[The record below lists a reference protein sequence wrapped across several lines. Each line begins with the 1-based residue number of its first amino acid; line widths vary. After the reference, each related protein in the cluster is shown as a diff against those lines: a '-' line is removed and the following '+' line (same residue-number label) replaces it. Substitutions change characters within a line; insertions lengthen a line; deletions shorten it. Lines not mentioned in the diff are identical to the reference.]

1 MPSERRDQMS
11 TVELTENAR
20 KKQKNNSGIFRKLEN
35 ITIFRE
41 KLFVSGGF
49 DIIYFIL
56 VIALLT
62 TGLIMMASASYVWG
76 TFRNN
81 DAYHYIKSQGLVAIV
96 GVAAM
101 LVISKI
107 NPQIIKKMAVL
118 ISIIGL
124 LLLVLVLFYYKEIP
138 DKPGIKRWM
147 EIPFTSKTFQP
158 SDVGKV
164 AMIIGLAWGLE
175 KGKKFLDTNI
185 LAPLLYFGVVAVV
198 SLLVFAESHLSAFV
212 MIFAMGIGMLFLSGM
227 DRRWFILCGILGV
240 IAIMIFFSIRH
251 EILNEYQNAR
261 IDSFFVKDYDDTDGR
276 WQTNQ
281 SLYALGSGGL
291 FGLGLGNSIQKYMY
305 IPEPHNDFIFAIV
318 GEELGFFRAV
328 LIIILF
334 LALVARGFII
344 AERTKSMYERL
355 VVLGISLQ
363 VGIQSVLNILV
374 VTDMIPNTGI
384 SLPFF
389 SFGGT
394 ALLILLAEMG
404 LVLGISRTGSRKAKI
419 RDDKMKEDKKDAE

>member
-240 IAIMIFFSIRH
+240 IAIIIFFSIRH

-419 RDDKMKEDKKDAE
+419 RDDRMKEDKKDAE

>member
-1 MPSERRDQMS
+1 MS

-240 IAIMIFFSIRH
+240 IAIIIFFSIRH

>member
-1 MPSERRDQMS
+1 MS
-11 TVELTENAR
+11 TADLTQKAR
-20 KKQKNNSGIFRKLEN
+20 NQRESSGFLKKLNNF
-35 ITIFRE
+35 TIFGNRV
-41 KLFVSGGF
+41 FVSGGF

-62 TGLIMMASASYVWG
+62 IGLVMMASASYVWG
-76 TFRNN
+76 KFQ
-81 DAYHYIKSQGLVAIV
+81 DDGPYVFIESQGKIAIF
-96 GVAAM
+96 GVLLM
-101 LVISKI
+101 FILSKV
-107 NPQIIKKMAVL
+107 NPQFIKKFAVL
-118 ISIIGL
+118 ISIIGF
-124 LLLVLVLFYYKEIP
+124 LLLVLVLFYYVEDPEKP
-138 DKPGIKRWM
+138 DIKRWM
-147 EIPFTSKTFQP
+147 MIPIINKL
-158 SDVGKV
+158 
-164 AMIIGLAWGLE
+164 AMIIGLSWGLE
-175 KGKKFLDTNI
+175 KGKKLLDTKMW
-185 LAPLLYFGVVAVV
+185 APLIYFGVVAIV
-198 SLLVFAESHLSAFV
+198 SLLVFAESHLSAFL
-212 MIFAMGIGMLFLSGM
+212 MIFAMGVGILFLSGM
-227 DRRWFILCGILGV
+227 DRRWFIFFGV
-240 IAIMIFFSIRH
+240 IGVLAIGVFFIFRG

-261 IDSFFVKDYDDTDGR
+261 IDSFFVKDYTDTDGR

-291 FGLGLGNSIQKYMY
+291 FGLGLGNSKQKYMY

-318 GEELGFFRAV
+318 GEELGFIRCV
-328 LIIILF
+328 VIILLF

-355 VVLGISLQ
+355 LVLGISLQ

-404 LVLGISRTGSRKAKI
+404 LVLGVSRTGTREAKI
-419 RDDKMKEDKKDAE
+419 PKEKKDAEQ

>member
-20 KKQKNNSGIFRKLEN
+20 KKQKTNSGIFRKLEN

-240 IAIMIFFSIRH
+240 IAIIIFFSIRH

>member
-1 MPSERRDQMS
+1 MS

>member
-1 MPSERRDQMS
+1 MS
-11 TVELTENAR
+11 TADLTQKAR
-20 KKQKNNSGIFRKLEN
+20 NQRESSGFLKILNNF
-35 ITIFRE
+35 TIFGNRV
-41 KLFVSGGF
+41 FVSGGF

-62 TGLIMMASASYVWG
+62 IGLVMMASASYVWG
-76 TFRNN
+76 KFQ
-81 DAYHYIKSQGLVAIV
+81 DDGPYVFIESQGKIAIF
-96 GVAAM
+96 GVLLM
-101 LVISKI
+101 FILSKV
-107 NPQIIKKMAVL
+107 NPQFIKKFAVM
-118 ISIIGL
+118 ISIIGF
-124 LLLVLVLFYYKEIP
+124 LLLVLVLFYYVEDPEKP
-138 DKPGIKRWM
+138 DIKRWM
-147 EIPFTSKTFQP
+147 MIPIINKTFQP
-158 SDVGKV
+158 SDVGKL
-164 AMIIGLAWGLE
+164 AMIIGLSWGLE
-175 KGKKFLDTNI
+175 KGKKLLDTKMW
-185 LAPLLYFGVVAVV
+185 APLIYFGVVATV
-198 SLLVFAESHLSAFV
+198 SLLVFAESHLSAFL
-212 MIFAMGIGMLFLSGM
+212 MIFAMGVGILFLSGM
-227 DRRWFILCGILGV
+227 DRRWFIFFGV
-240 IAIMIFFSIRH
+240 VGVLAIGVFFIFRG

-261 IDSFFVKDYDDTDGR
+261 IDSFFVKDYTDTDGR

-291 FGLGLGNSIQKYMY
+291 FGLGLGNSKQKYMY

-318 GEELGFFRAV
+318 GEELGFIRCV
-328 LIIILF
+328 VIILLF

-355 VVLGISLQ
+355 LVLGISLQ

-404 LVLGISRTGSRKAKI
+404 LVLGVSRTGTREAKI
-419 RDDKMKEDKKDAE
+419 PKEKKDAEQ

>member
-1 MPSERRDQMS
+1 MS

-76 TFRNN
+76 TFRND

-227 DRRWFILCGILGV
+227 DRRWFIFCGILGV
-240 IAIMIFFSIRH
+240 IAIIIFFSIRH
-251 EILNEYQNAR
+251 EILNDYQNAR

-328 LIIILF
+328 LIIMLF

>member
-1 MPSERRDQMS
+1 MS
-11 TVELTENAR
+11 TADLTQNAR
-20 KKQKNNSGIFRKLEN
+20 EKQKAKSGFFKKLEN
-35 ITIFRE
+35 ITIFGNR
-41 KLFVSGGF
+41 LFVSGGF

-62 TGLIMMASASYVWG
+62 TGLVMMASASYVWG
-76 TFRNN
+76 KFHN
-81 DAYHYIKSQGLVAIV
+81 DDPYHYIVNQGIVAVI
-96 GVAAM
+96 GVIAM
-101 LVISKI
+101 FIISKI
-107 NPQIIKKMAVL
+107 NPQIFKKMAVV
-118 ISIIGL
+118 ISVIGF
-124 LLLVLVLFYYKEIP
+124 LLLVLVLFYYEEIP
-138 DKPGIKRWM
+138 DKPDIKRWM
-147 EIPFTSKTFQP
+147 AIPFTNKTFQP

-175 KGKKFLDTNI
+175 KGKKLLDTKI
-185 LAPLLYFGVVAVV
+185 WAPAIYFGVVVVV

-212 MIFAMGIGMLFLSGM
+212 MIFAMGIGILFLSGM
-227 DRRWFILCGILGV
+227 DRRWFIILG
-240 IAIMIFFSIRH
+240 IMGVVFIVAFFALR
-251 EILNEYQNAR
+251 EQILSPYQNER
-261 IDSFFVKDYDDTDGR
+261 IDSFFVKDYTDTDTR

-291 FGLGLGNSIQKYMY
+291 FGLGLGNSRQKYMY

-318 GEELGFFRAV
+318 GEELGFFRSV
-328 LIIILF
+328 VIILLF

-355 VVLGISLQ
+355 LVLGVSLQ

-389 SFGGT
+389 SYGGT

-404 LVLGISRTGSRKAKI
+404 LVLGVSRTGSRKAKLP
-419 RDDKMKEDKKDAE
+419 EDKKNAE

>member
-1 MPSERRDQMS
+1 MS
-11 TVELTENAR
+11 TGDLTQNAR
-20 KKQKNNSGIFRKLEN
+20 EKQKTKSGFFKKLEN
-35 ITIFRE
+35 ITVFGER
-41 KLFVSGGF
+41 LFVSGGF

-62 TGLIMMASASYVWG
+62 TGLVMMASASYVWG
-76 TFRNN
+76 RFHN
-81 DAYHYIKSQGLVAIV
+81 DDPYHYIVNQGIVAV
-96 GVAAM
+96 AGVIAM
-101 LVISKI
+101 FVISKI
-107 NPQIIKKMAVL
+107 NPQIFKKMAVV
-118 ISIIGL
+118 ISVIGF
-124 LLLVLVLFYYKEIP
+124 LLLVLVLFYYEEIP
-138 DKPGIKRWM
+138 DKPDIKRWM
-147 EIPFTSKTFQP
+147 AIPFTNKTFQP

-175 KGKKFLDTNI
+175 KGKKLLDTKI
-185 LAPLLYFGVVAVV
+185 WAPALYFGVVVVV

-212 MIFAMGIGMLFLSGM
+212 MIFAMGIGILFLSGM
-227 DRRWFILCGILGV
+227 DRRWFIILGIIGV
-240 IAIMIFFSIRH
+240 VFIVAFFALR
-251 EILNEYQNAR
+251 EQILSPYQNER
-261 IDSFFVKDYDDTDGR
+261 IDSFFVKDYTDTDTR

-291 FGLGLGNSIQKYMY
+291 FGLGLGNSRQKYMY

-318 GEELGFFRAV
+318 GEELGFFRSV
-328 LIIILF
+328 VIILLF

-355 VVLGISLQ
+355 LVLGVSLQ

-389 SFGGT
+389 SYGGT

-404 LVLGISRTGSRKAKI
+404 LVLGVSRTGSRKAKI
-419 RDDKMKEDKKDAE
+419 KEVKTDVEQ

>member
-1 MPSERRDQMS
+1 MMHSERRGRMS
-11 TVELTENAR
+11 TAELTENAR
-20 KKQKNNSGIFRKLEN
+20 KKQKSNGGIFRKLEN
-35 ITIFRE
+35 ITIFGE

-49 DIIYFIL
+49 DILYFIL

-76 TFRNN
+76 TFRND
-81 DAYHYIKSQGLVAIV
+81 DAYHYIRSQGLIAIV
-96 GVAAM
+96 GVVAM
-101 LVISKI
+101 IIISKI

-118 ISIIGL
+118 ISIVGVL
-124 LLLVLVLFYYKEIP
+124 LLIIVLFHYKEIP

-147 EIPFTSKTFQP
+147 EIPFTTKTFQP

-175 KGKKFLDTNI
+175 KGKRLLDKNI
-185 LAPLLYFGVVAVV
+185 LAPLLYFGIVGVV
-198 SLLVFAESHLSAFV
+198 SLLVFAESHLSAFA

-227 DRRWFILCGILGV
+227 DRRWFIFFGILGV
-240 IAIMIFFSIRH
+240 IAIVIFFSIRH
-251 EILNEYQNAR
+251 EILSEYQNAR

-318 GEELGFFRAV
+318 GEELGFLRAV

-344 AERTKSMYERL
+344 AEKTKSMYERL

-389 SFGGT
+389 SYGGT

-404 LVLGISRTGSRKAKI
+404 LVLGVSRTGSRKAKI
-419 RDDKMKEDKKDAE
+419 REDKKDAQ

>member
-240 IAIMIFFSIRH
+240 IAIIIFFSIRH

>member
-1 MPSERRDQMS
+1 
-11 TVELTENAR
+11 
-20 KKQKNNSGIFRKLEN
+20 
-35 ITIFRE
+35 
-41 KLFVSGGF
+41 
-49 DIIYFIL
+49 
-56 VIALLT
+56 
-62 TGLIMMASASYVWG
+62 
-76 TFRNN
+76 
-81 DAYHYIKSQGLVAIV
+81 
-96 GVAAM
+96 
-101 LVISKI
+101 
-107 NPQIIKKMAVL
+107 
-118 ISIIGL
+118 
-124 LLLVLVLFYYKEIP
+124 
-138 DKPGIKRWM
+138 
-147 EIPFTSKTFQP
+147 
-158 SDVGKV
+158 
-164 AMIIGLAWGLE
+164 
-175 KGKKFLDTNI
+175 
-185 LAPLLYFGVVAVV
+185 
-198 SLLVFAESHLSAFV
+198 

-227 DRRWFILCGILGV
+227 DRRWFIFFGILGV
-240 IAIMIFFSIRH
+240 IAIVIFFSIRH
-251 EILNEYQNAR
+251 EILSEYQNAR

-318 GEELGFFRAV
+318 GEELGFLRAV

-344 AERTKSMYERL
+344 AEKTKSMYERL

-389 SFGGT
+389 SYGGT

-404 LVLGISRTGSRKAKI
+404 LVLGVSRTGSRKAKI
-419 RDDKMKEDKKDAE
+419 REDKKDAQ

>member
-1 MPSERRDQMS
+1 MS

-20 KKQKNNSGIFRKLEN
+20 KKQKTNSGIFRKLEN

-175 KGKKFLDTNI
+175 KCKKFLDTNI

-240 IAIMIFFSIRH
+240 IAIVIFFSIRH

-261 IDSFFVKDYDDTDGR
+261 IDSFFVKDYNDTDGR

>member
-1 MPSERRDQMS
+1 MS
-11 TVELTENAR
+11 TAELKENAR
-20 KKQKNNSGIFRKLEN
+20 KKQKSSSGIFKKLEN

-101 LVISKI
+101 IIISKI
-107 NPQIIKKMAVL
+107 NPQIIKKMAVI

-124 LLLVLVLFYYKEIP
+124 FLLVLVLFYYKEIP

-240 IAIMIFFSIRH
+240 LVIIVFFSLRH

-328 LIIILF
+328 LIILLF

-355 VVLGISLQ
+355 VVLGVSLQ

-389 SFGGT
+389 SYGGT

-419 RDDKMKEDKKDAE
+419 RDDKIKEDKKDAE

>member
-1 MPSERRDQMS
+1 MS

-20 KKQKNNSGIFRKLEN
+20 KKQKSNNGIFGKLGN
-35 ITIFRE
+35 ITIFGER
-41 KLFVSGGF
+41 LFVGGGF

-81 DAYHYIKSQGLVAIV
+81 DAYHYIKSQGMIAIV
-96 GVAAM
+96 GVVAM

-107 NPQIIKKMAVL
+107 NPQFIKKWSVV
-118 ISIIGL
+118 ISIIGFV
-124 LLLVLVLFYYKEIP
+124 LLVLVLFHYKEIP

-147 EIPFTSKTFQP
+147 EIPFTTKTFQP

-175 KGKKFLDTNI
+175 KAKKLLDQNI
-185 LAPLLYFGVVAVV
+185 FAPLIFFAVVAVV
-198 SLLVFAESHLSAFV
+198 SLLVYAESHLSAFV
-212 MIFAMGIGMLFLSGM
+212 MIFAMGVGILFLSGI
-227 DRRWFILCGILGV
+227 DRRWFIFFGIIGVLG
-240 IAIMIFFSIRH
+240 IIIFFSMRH
-251 EILNEYQNAR
+251 EILSDYQNAR
-261 IDSFFVKDYDDTDGR
+261 IDSFFVKDYEDTDGR

-328 LIIILF
+328 LIILLF

-344 AERTKSMYERL
+344 AERTKSMFERL

-404 LVLGISRTGSRKAKI
+404 IVLGVSRTGSRKAKI
-419 RDDKMKEDKKDAE
+419 REDNKDAQ

>member
-1 MPSERRDQMS
+1 MS

-240 IAIMIFFSIRH
+240 IAIMIFSSIRH